1 MAWKIFFHNE
11 FNQWFDE
18 QDESLREAIASLLD
32 VLEEEGP
39 QLGRPYV
46 DTVAESIFPNMKEL
60 RVQHKG
66 DPWRILFAFDF
77 ERAAILLVGG
87 ETREGIGV
95 GTRNIL
101 RSQIDVFKNIS
112 INFKDIFK
120 DIKDG
125 ELNDFIQGKTATIL

>member
-1 MAWKIFFHNE
+1 MGFTILTPVSQNLYGVKVSENFSNRF
-11 FNQWFDE
+11 
-18 QDESLREAIASLLD
+18 
-32 VLEEEGP
+32 LEEEGP

-87 ETREGIGV
+87 NKRGNKRWYKEYIAIADRRFQEH
-95 GTRNIL
+95 L
-101 RSQIDVFKNIS
+101 DQ
-112 INFKDIFK
+112 
-120 DIKDG
+120 
-125 ELNDFIQGKTATIL
+125 L